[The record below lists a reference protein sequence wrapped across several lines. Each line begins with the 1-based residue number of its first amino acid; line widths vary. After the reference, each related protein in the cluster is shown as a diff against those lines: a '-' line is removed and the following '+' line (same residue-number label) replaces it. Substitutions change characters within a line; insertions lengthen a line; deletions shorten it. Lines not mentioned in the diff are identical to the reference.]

1 MAIRYFED
9 FVVGQTIPVGTR
21 TVTEEEIIVFARQFD
36 PQPFH
41 IDQEA
46 AAKSMFGGIIA
57 SGWHTCSMIMR
68 LMVDGFLKESTSLGS
83 PGVDEVRWIKP
94 VRGGDTLSV
103 TTTIL
108 DVKPSG
114 TRPDRGVVWTE
125 WRASNQHGEL
135 VATIKG
141 MGMFG
146 RRPV

>member
-1 MAIRYFED
+1 
-9 FVVGQTIPVGTR
+9 
-21 TVTEEEIIVFARQFD
+21 
-36 PQPFH
+36 
-41 IDQEA
+41 
-46 AAKSMFGGIIA
+46 
-57 SGWHTCSMIMR
+57 
-68 LMVDGFLKESTSLGS
+68 
-83 PGVDEVRWIKP
+83 